1 MWTPASRK
9 TAGIPIAAS
18 KGEIT
23 VYRHLITMLA
33 IGCLAALNAADV
45 AVDLCRST
53 DNWTFFNGA
62 EFKGATGK
70 LTGSP
75 DGLKLDYDFT
85 QGGAYVGCHN
95 KKLLLPEVKEFKLV
109 LQSAADVTFNYRIID
124 STGRVFQGK
133 TATVKAGVET
143 RLTLSVDGPWS
154 SVWGGDNSGKSVSG
168 PVKSVWLMVSKTAD
182 APLAGSVLIKSFTAA
197 ITAEAANAATGKPFE
212 YSLNGWSFAGEW
224 IPLINGAALKLTTIH
239 QGAKPIDLEIIFPD
253 LIRDKVKRF
262 RLAADSSGELIYP
275 LPFADKVNPRNVY
288 QITLSADDR
297 EGGTSSFTTPVA
309 GSLSDTVNL
318 GKPQTSMEI
327 AASKFGTCAHFSYAP
342 KNEGAFKVWYPK
354 EKIIDEISNCGFK
367 FVREGLVM
375 DKLPDGSWKMRDA
388 DLKTLQMLHDRN
400 MEQIAVI
407 GMSADESLEE
417 FLQRVTAYVDQSKHL
432 VKVYELGNEPNNFGN
447 WLKKYGGTWNGYE
460 KDGSVSPWV
469 KAHLEYTNAAADLI
483 KKIAPDKTVIGL
495 GACAPTNF
503 HALKLGVSKNLDGVT
518 EHPYTFA
525 LPPEK
530 VPFGLNLTKRDGIAV
545 GDDVNSFK
553 GLVESYH
560 AMFAQTGVKR
570 SLWVTEFGFSTYVV
584 GPKKLKALYAGYS
597 EEAQAVYLLRRFV
610 ESLALPVA
618 VTCQYDFVDDYGSEP
633 LADEANF
640 GLLRSD
646 YSRKPSWYVLRRMN
660 SLLAG
665 AEPDPTVAVE
675 VTGDKLHR
683 GMTRGILVNDW
694 DDVKIAAANGVRVYA
709 FARPDTPGEKM
720 IAVWSMQPYS
730 KEFNQRFVSIAI
742 DNLKD
747 YIKAKP
753 VAIDLVT
760 QVSYDLAVTAEN
772 GKAVIKD
779 LPLGNHV
786 LLIKFFKE

>member
-1 MWTPASRK
+1 M
-9 TAGIPIAAS
+9 
-18 KGEIT
+18 
-23 VYRHLITMLA
+23 YRYLITFL
-33 IGCLAALNAADV
+33 CLGSFAALYAADI

-75 DGLKLDYDFT
+75 DGLKLDYDFI

-95 KKLLLPEVKEFKLV
+95 KKLSIPDAKQFNVV
-109 LQSAADVTFNYRIID
+109 LQSNADVSFNYRLID
-124 STGRVFQGK
+124 NTGRVFQGK
-133 TATVKAGVET
+133 PITVKASSET
-143 RLTLSVDGPWS
+143 KLTLSVNGPWQNI
-154 SVWGGDNSGKSVSG
+154 WGGDNSSKSVVS
-168 PVKSVWLMVSKTAD
+168 PVKSVWLMVAKTAD
-182 APLAGSVLIKSFTAA
+182 TPLSGSLLIKSFTANME
-197 ITAEAANAATGKPFE
+197 AETANAATGKPFE
-212 YSLNGWSFAGEW
+212 CNLAEWSFAGEYL
-224 IPLINGAALKLTTIH
+224 PLINGAALKLTTVN

-262 RLAADSSGELIYP
+262 RLNAGSPRELIYA
-275 LPFADKVNPRNVY
+275 LPFADGVNPRNVY
-288 QITLSADDR
+288 QIILSADDR
-297 EGGTSSFTTPVA
+297 QGNTASFTAPVA
-309 GSLSDTVNL
+309 GSLSSSVNL
-318 GKPQTSMEI
+318 GAPKSSLEI

-342 KNEGAFKVWYPK
+342 KNEGAFKGWYPK
-354 EKIIDEISNCGFK
+354 ERIIDEISACGFK
-367 FVREGLVM
+367 YVREGLMM
-375 DKLPDGSWKMRDA
+375 DKQADGSWKMRET
-388 DLKTLQMLHDRN
+388 DLKTLQMLHDRK

-417 FLQRVTAYVDQSKHL
+417 FLQKVTAFVEQSKHL

-447 WLKKYGGTWNGYE
+447 WVKKYGGTWNGYE

-469 KAHLEYTNAAADLI
+469 KAHLKYTNAAADLI

-495 GACAPTNF
+495 GSCAPTNF
-503 HALKLGVSKNLDGVT
+503 HALNLGVSPNLDGVT
-518 EHPYTFA
+518 EHPYAFS

-530 VPFGLNLTKRDGIAV
+530 VPFGLNLTKRDGVAV
-545 GDDVNSFK
+545 GDDLNSFK
-553 GLVESYH
+553 GLIESYH

-570 SLWVTEFGFSTYVV
+570 SLWVTEFGFSTYTV
-584 GPKKLKALYAGYS
+584 GPKKIKALYAGYS

-618 VTCQYDFVDDYGSEP
+618 VTCQYDFVDDYNSEP

-646 YSRKPSWYVLRRMN
+646 YSRKPSWYVMQHMN

-665 AEPDPTVAVE
+665 AEPEPALTVE
-675 VTGDKLHR
+675 VTNDQLHR
-683 GMTRGILVNDW
+683 GMIRGTLVNDW
-694 DDVKIAAANGVRVYA
+694 DDAKIAAANGVRVYA

-760 QVSYDLAVTAEN
+760 QVSYDLAVTEEN
-772 GKAVIKD
+772 GKAVIRD